1 MKPDLQRTILL
12 VATVIFLGACAQT
25 PVPVSHVTSDQ
36 KVMQSADHWAV
47 LAADVADQL
56 DRKIE
61 EAGFGGRAVYLT
73 TAEATV
79 FNEGF
84 HELLLTQLVNR
95 GLAVVRSLPEDALTV
110 TYDTQVV
117 YHREKRKTRLHPGAL
132 TATASLLAT
141 GVWVVRDAFVYGSS
155 YAQKVTVGATGVA
168 AAAITDLV
176 MGAYPPKVPHSE
188 VIITTSVLDGD
199 VYFMRKTDIYY
210 VNDDDQ
216 WHYQLPQTGKTLK
229 VTGEK
234 TIVPSPDGKDKQ

>member
-1 MKPDLQRTILL
+1 MKQKVQITFLL
-12 VATVIFLGACAQT
+12 LSIPIFLGACAQT
-25 PVPVSHVTSDQ
+25 PVPVSHVASDQ

-47 LAADVADQL
+47 LATDVADQL
-56 DRKIE
+56 DQKIE
-61 EAGFGGRAVYLT
+61 EAGFSGRAVYLKPV
-73 TAEATV
+73 EGTV

-95 GLAVVRSLPEDALTV
+95 GLAVVRSQPDDALTV

-117 YHREKRKTRLHPGAL
+117 YHREKRKTRLYPGAL

-141 GVWVVRDAFVYGSS
+141 GVWVVRDAFVYGSTF
-155 YAQKVTVGATGVA
+155 AQKVTVGATAVGA
-168 AAAITDLV
+168 AAVADLV

-216 WHYQLPQTGKTLK
+216 WHYQPPQTGKTLK
-229 VTGEK
+229 VTGER
-234 TIVPSPDGKDKQ
+234 TIAPSPEGKDKQ